1 MNREQTTG
9 KMYRWNLYRNQIRK
23 KYPFTLDRLAGE
35 IRKLGD
41 TPFIMTIP
49 IGGGRNGK

>member
-9 KMYRWNLYRNQIRK
+9 SLYRWNLYRNQMRGK
-23 KYPFTLDRLAGE
+23 CPFTLKQLAGE

-41 TPFIMTIP
+41 APFIMTIP
-49 IGGGRNGK
+49 IGGGRDGK